1 MSIMKTSILYL
12 TIVICSSLMLS
23 KVQPDNIEK
32 IQLIDNDY
40 YINDLK
46 LQDFD
51 GNYYFLRDKKAKFY
65 IINLWASWCA
75 PCIKEMGSLNSLKK
89 RSSDIIII
97 TIIYFR
103 CNHTIHIHVSITNR
117 IDIN

>member
-12 TIVICSSLMLS
+12 TIIIFSSLMLS

-51 GNYYFLRDKKAKFY
+51 GNYYFLRDKFY
-65 IINLWASWCA
+65 IEA
-75 PCIKEMGSLNSLKK
+75 KYG
-89 RSSDIIII
+89 
-97 TIIYFR
+97 
-103 CNHTIHIHVSITNR
+103 
-117 IDIN
+117 